1 MSTTGRVIWGSSSGA
16 RRSPDDPSRQA
27 LQRLKMLDWHR
38 QHGGSVSLTSRYFGL
53 SRPTVYRWL
62 HRFDPPRLTTLEDRA
77 RAPRR
82 RRRPNR
88 PPALVLAVQRLR
100 EAHPRWGKEK
110 LAVLLRREGVSCSAS
125 MVGRI
130 LADLLRRGDL
140 HEPVLARISAK
151 KRLQRR
157 PHATRKPKEY
167 QALQP
172 GDIVEIDTVDIRT
185 SAGKVFKQFTARDV
199 VSRYD
204 TLEIRSAATAA
215 LAAQSLEAMLRRFPF
230 SVRAIQVDGGSEFM
244 AEFEALCQQRGLRLF
259 VLPPRSPKLNGA
271 VERANRTHTEEFYE
285 LYDGHWTVAD
295 LQPALLAWEAV
306 YNTIR
311 PHQALAYLTPRQW
324 LDQHPPSTL
333 QQAA

>member
-1 MSTTGRVIWGSSSGA
+1 MSITGRVIWGSSSGA

-27 LQRLKMLDWHR
+27 LQRLKVLDWHR
-38 QHGGSVSLTSRYFGL
+38 QHGGSVSLTSRHFGL
-53 SRPTVYRWL
+53 GRPTLYRWL
-62 HRFDPPRLTTLEDRA
+62 QRFDPLRLTTLEDRP

-88 PPALVLAVQRLR
+88 SPALVMAVQTIR

-110 LAVLLRREGVSCSAS
+110 LAVLLRREGISCSAS

-130 LADLLRRGDL
+130 LGDLLRRGDL
-140 HEPVLARISAK
+140 HEPVLARISAR
-151 KRLQRR
+151 KRVQRR
-157 PHATRKPKEY
+157 PHATRKPREY
-167 QALQP
+167 HARQP

-185 SAGKVFKQFTARDV
+185 SAGKIFKQFTARDV

-204 TLEIRSAATAA
+204 ALEVRSAATAA
-215 LAAQSLEAMLRRFPF
+215 LAAQSLEAMLLRFPF
-230 SVRAIQVDGGSEFM
+230 AVRAIQVDGGSEFM
-244 AEFEALCQQRGLRLF
+244 ADFETLCQRRGLRLF
-259 VLPPRSPKLNGA
+259 VLPPHSPKLNGA

-295 LQPALLAWEAV
+295 LQPALLAWEAI
-306 YNTIR
+306 YNTVR

-324 LDQHPPSTL
+324 LDQHPPPL